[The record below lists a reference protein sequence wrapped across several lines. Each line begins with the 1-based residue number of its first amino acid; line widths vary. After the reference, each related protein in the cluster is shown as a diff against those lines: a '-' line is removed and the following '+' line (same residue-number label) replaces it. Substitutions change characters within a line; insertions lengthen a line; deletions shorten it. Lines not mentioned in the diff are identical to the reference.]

1 MVKVKFYGM
10 IRLNAGLAELELEAK
25 TIGELIGL
33 IDYKVEGLNEKDL
46 KNCVI
51 LVNQINMLKL
61 RKLKTTLKD
70 GDEVLFLSPAS
81 GG

>member
-10 IRLNAGLAELELEAK
+10 IRLNAGLAELALEAK

-33 IDYKVEGLNEKDL
+33 IDYNVEGLNEKDL
-46 KNCVI
+46 KNCII
-51 LVNQINMLKL
+51 LVNEINVLKL
-61 RKLKTTLKD
+61 KKLKTLLKD